1 MQHDAHERIAAR
13 EWNSLS
19 HGTPQFRE
27 PVATASGLSAAHFL
41 FYRRP
46 VRFGTETIRRRRSD
60 PHNLTDI
67 PLPRA
72 PSGIESAEQ
81 LTG

>member
-46 VRFGTETIRRRRSD
+46 VRFGTETIVGGVLALIILPTFRCTPAIRD
-60 PHNLTDI
+60 P
-67 PLPRA
+67 A
-72 PSGIESAEQ
+72 S
-81 LTG
+81 